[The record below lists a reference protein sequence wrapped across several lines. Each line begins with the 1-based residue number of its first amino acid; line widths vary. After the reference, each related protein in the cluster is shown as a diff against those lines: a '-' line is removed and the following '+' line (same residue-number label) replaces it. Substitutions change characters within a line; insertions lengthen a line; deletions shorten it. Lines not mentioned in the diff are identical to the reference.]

1 VRGFYAFLGG
11 GGLNFCLHFSTTFM
25 HISDVGSRGSETENL
40 MSSER
45 ATEKPSREGKQNK
58 IKFMQWKLRKTSYF
72 KKNRMPRR

>member
-1 VRGFYAFLGG
+1 
-11 GGLNFCLHFSTTFM
+11 M